1 MAKSLIKKSF
11 ETGFKGVL
19 TVAAVYFIITRFGN
33 SDYEGI
39 FSYPWHSAAFYVP
52 LFIVLW
58 ALNLFLDALIW
69 KSVNR
74 FVGEISIKRAFKT
87 NFVSYA
93 LAFITPANSGEVAG
107 RYIML
112 HHNQDR
118 QKTLFLIFWSHF
130 PRMVIK
136 LLLGLSS
143 LLFLSGLTGKIEWP
157 LVYTVLL
164 LGIPSL
170 LLFYFFFIRIQR
182 WLHSRNLLKVDFSK
196 YILNDRPQFSE
207 KLRLSLLA
215 LVKYITYN
223 AQFLILLMMWGGVEL
238 SLELALSIIVFYF
251 ITSIIPTYA
260 AVDFIVKAALAMY
273 VFKETLADESLLIN
287 ASFIIW
293 VFNIALPALAGV
305 GIILKSNLTTS
316 IKKRF
321 SRGNPY
327 GPSR

>member
-1 MAKSLIKKSF
+1 M
-11 ETGFKGVL
+11 GFKGL
-19 TVAAVYFIITRFGN
+19 LIVAAVFFISTRFGD

-39 FSYPWHSAAFYVP
+39 FSYPWHSAALYVP
-52 LFIVLW
+52 LFIALW
-58 ALNLFLDALIW
+58 AFNLFLDAAIW

-74 FVGEISIKRAFKT
+74 FIGDISIKRAFKT

-136 LLLGLSS
+136 LVLGLSS
-143 LLFLSGLTGKIEWP
+143 LLILAGLTAKLEWQW
-157 LVYTVLL
+157 VYIALA
-164 LGIPSL
+164 LGVPGL

-182 WLHSRNLLKVDFSK
+182 WLHSRNLLKVDFAK
-196 YILNDRPQFSE
+196 YIMNDRPFFRE
-207 KLRLSLLA
+207 KLRLALLA
-215 LVKYITYN
+215 LIKYITYN
-223 AQFLILLMMWGGVEL
+223 AQFLILLMMWGGVEF

-260 AVDFIVKAALAMY
+260 AVDFIIKAAFAMY
-273 VFKETLADESLLIN
+273 VFQDTLADESLLIN
-287 ASFIIW
+287 ASFVIW
-293 VFNIALPALAGV
+293 VFNIAMPALAGV

-316 IKKRF
+316 IKNRF
-321 SRGNPY
+321 SRGNLY